1 MSILM
6 VRKPSETPNISNID
20 DIIPFRYAYG
30 NQSGY
35 VIGRGNE
42 LSHTIEGNQFKINSG
57 RVVLQG
63 VESEIDANGFTISL
77 DNISA
82 ETRYYVVYYNVNL
95 GLNETSIQSTYDTVG
110 YPEISVGDDLTSNT
124 SGSANLELY
133 RFKSTNGVIS
143 DVQKTVKAIEYSG
156 SALVGYDISKGTIE
170 ERLDRLGFREA
181 AIEGSSKLT
190 ENYLKR
196 QGNYVIGSVVF
207 DDISN
212 VRPYFPFNVGNV
224 PSDFIPKEEFRT
236 LCDVYAQA
244 TNGLIYNARYLVID
258 TNGNVRVE
266 SENETMGG
274 GPMYNFTAK
283 IGYEAK
289 PIE

>member
-63 VESEIDANGFTISL
+63 VESEIDANGFTILL
-77 DNISA
+77 DNIST

-110 YPEISVGDDLTSNT
+110 YPEISVGDDLTANT

-133 RFKSTNGVIS
+133 RFKATNGVIS
-143 DVQKTVKAIEYSG
+143 EVQKTVKAIEYSG

-170 ERLDRLGFREA
+170 ERLDRLGFKEA
-181 AIEGSSKLT
+181 AISYGRL
-190 ENYLKR
+190 YR
-196 QGNYVIGSVVF
+196 QGNFVIGYVNF
-207 DDISN
+207 DDRYN
-212 VRPYFPFNVGNV
+212 MRPSFPYNLGTI

-236 LCDVYAQA
+236 TCDVVYD
-244 TNGLIYNARYLVID
+244 TSGELVTTRVRELVID
-258 TNGNVRVE
+258 TDGNMRVE
-266 SENETMGG
+266 SNETDWHT
-274 GPMYNFTAK
+274 MYSFSTK